1 MASFKRSGESVW
13 TGGGKDGK
21 GSLKTQS
28 GALSGLPYSAGMRF
42 GEEKGTNPEELLAA
56 AHAACFNMA
65 LAFNLSG
72 SGNAPEELR
81 TKAVVTI
88 EQDGGGFTIKTVAL
102 TLQGRVPG
110 MSDEEFEKAAQA
122 AKEGCPVSKL
132 FKGGAETTLDAQ
144 LSSEERASAAAQA

>member
-13 TGGGKDGK
+13 KGGGKDGK
-21 GSLKTQS
+21 GSLNTQS

-56 AHAACFNMA
+56 AHAGCFNMA
-65 LAFNLSG
+65 LAFALSG
-72 SGNAPEELR
+72 SGKTPEELR

-88 EQDGGGFTIKTVAL
+88 AQETGGFTIKTVAL

-110 MSDEEFEKAAQA
+110 MTEDEFKKAAQG

-132 FKGGAETTLDAQ
+132 FKGAEITLDAK
-144 LSSEERASAAAQA
+144 LIS